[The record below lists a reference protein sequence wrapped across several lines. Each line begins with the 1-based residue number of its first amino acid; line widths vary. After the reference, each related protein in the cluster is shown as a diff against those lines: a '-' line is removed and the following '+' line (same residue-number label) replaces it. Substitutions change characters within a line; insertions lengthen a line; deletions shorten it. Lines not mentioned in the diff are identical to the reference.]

1 MPVVAAQNN
10 NVSRG
15 TGLAPNNV
23 HMGRYPRLPMTILEG
38 RGIKGHECLKKDQ
51 LDCLEPMRDRQVK
64 AYKLVE
70 EEDFLTKARHEANII
85 LLNL

>member
-64 AYKLVE
+64 AYKKVK
-70 EEDFLTKARHEANII
+70 EDCLTKARHEANNI